1 MSARD
6 ATAEAKAASAGGTEA
21 PAGPA
26 GDALPP
32 EVAAPAAQAGPPAGV
47 DACLHLDPD
56 TRRDTSLRLKSARGH
71 LDGIVRMLDDPSV
84 YCVDVLK
91 QIKAVQ
97 GALARASDVVLRS
110 HVRDHVA
117 TASERGDT
125 EAIVSELMDAL
136 KYRA

>member
-1 MSARD
+1 VSARD
-6 ATAEAKAASAGGTEA
+6 ATAEAKVASAAGTDA
-21 PAGPA
+21 PAGPSA
-26 GDALPP
+26 DALPP
-32 EVAAPAAQAGPPAGV
+32 EVSAPSAQPGPPPGV

-125 EAIVSELMDAL
+125 EAIVGELMDAL
-136 KYRA
+136 KYRT